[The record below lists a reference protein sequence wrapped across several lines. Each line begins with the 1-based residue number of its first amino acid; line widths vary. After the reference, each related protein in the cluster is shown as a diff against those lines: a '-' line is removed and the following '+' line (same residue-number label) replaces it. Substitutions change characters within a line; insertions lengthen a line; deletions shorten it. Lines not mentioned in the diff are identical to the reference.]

1 MTRALA
7 IVNPAAG
14 GGTAR
19 ADVDALLGTLGERF
33 ATIDVAETG
42 VESPTAEDLARRGVG
57 EAYDAVLVAGGDGT
71 VGMAARALVN
81 TEVTL
86 GILPFGSFMNI
97 ARAVGI
103 PREDRGAAAKI
114 IAAGHSRSIDVGR
127 VGEHLFFEAAGIG
140 LDAQAFEAG
149 RAFQRGER
157 SRAVAAVGALLRR
170 SGVRVRIEADGR
182 VHRHRVLQ
190 AVVCNGPW
198 YGWGFE
204 VAPGARIDDGRLEVV
219 VFGGGR
225 LAVLREIIAAAV
237 DRDRPAR
244 GRRYL
249 GKRIVLSSREP
260 LEVHADGQLV
270 GSLPQTFEALP
281 RVLRVYAPRPSGQSG
296 SSAPAAA
303 G

>member
-1 MTRALA
+1 VRALA

-19 ADVDALLGTLGERF
+19 ADVDALLGTLRERF
-33 ATIDVAETG
+33 ASIDVEETG
-42 VESPTAEDLARRGVG
+42 VESPTAEDLAHRGVA
-57 EAYDAVLVAGGDGT
+57 EKYDAVLVAGGDGT
-71 VGMAARALVN
+71 VGVAARALVN

-103 PREDRGAAAKI
+103 PREDRAAAARV
-114 IAAGHSRSIDVGR
+114 IADGHSRAIDVGR

-140 LDAQAFEAG
+140 LDAHAFEAG
-149 RAFQRGER
+149 HAFQRGER
-157 SRAVAAVGALLRR
+157 SSAVAAMGALIRR

-182 VHRHRVLQ
+182 VHSHRVLQ

-204 VAPGARIDDGRLEVV
+204 VAPGARIDDGKLELV

-225 LAVLREIIAAAV
+225 LAVLRELIAAGI

-249 GKRIVLSSREP
+249 GKKIVLSSREP

-281 RVLRVYAPRPSGQSG
+281 QALRVYAPASVMHP
-296 SSAPAAA
+296 
-303 G
+303 

>member
-1 MTRALA
+1 MARVTRALA

-19 ADVDALLGTLGERF
+19 ADVDALLGTLRQRF
-33 ATIDVAETG
+33 ATIDVEETG
-42 VESPTAEDLARRGVG
+42 AESPTAEDLARRGVA
-57 EAYDAVLVAGGDGT
+57 EKYDAVLVAGGDGT
-71 VGMAARALVN
+71 VGVAARALVN
-81 TEVTL
+81 TYVTL

-103 PREDRGAAAKI
+103 PREDRAAAARI
-114 IAAGHSRSIDVGR
+114 IADGHSRAIDVGR

-140 LDAQAFEAG
+140 LDAHAFEAG
-149 RAFQRGER
+149 HAFQRGER
-157 SRAVAAVGALLRR
+157 SSAVAAVGALIRR

-182 VHRHRVLQ
+182 IHSHRVLQ

-204 VAPGARIDDGRLEVV
+204 VAPGARIDDGKLELV

-225 LAVLREIIAAAV
+225 LAVLRELIAARI

-249 GKRIVLSSREP
+249 GKKIVLSSREP

-270 GSLPQTFEALP
+270 GSLPQTFETLP
-281 RVLRVYAPRPSGQSG
+281 QALRVYAPASVMHP
-296 SSAPAAA
+296 
-303 G
+303 

>member
-19 ADVDALLGTLGERF
+19 ADVDALLGTLRERF
-33 ATIDVAETG
+33 ATIDVEETG
-42 VESPTAEDLARRGVG
+42 VESPTAEDLARRGVA
-57 EAYDAVLVAGGDGT
+57 EKYDAVLVAGGDGT
-71 VGMAARALVN
+71 VGVAARALVN
-81 TEVTL
+81 TDVTL

-103 PREDRGAAAKI
+103 PRGDRAAAARI
-114 IAAGHSRSIDVGR
+114 IANGKSRAIDVGR

-140 LDAQAFEAG
+140 LDAHAFEAG
-149 RAFQRGER
+149 HAFQRGKR
-157 SRAVAAVGALLRR
+157 SRAVAAVGALIRR

-182 VHRHRVLQ
+182 AHSHRVLQ

-204 VAPGARIDDGRLEVV
+204 VAPGARIDDGKLELV

-225 LAVLREIIAAAV
+225 LAVLRELIAAAI

-281 RVLRVYAPRPSGQSG
+281 RALRVYAPASVMHP
-296 SSAPAAA
+296 
-303 G
+303 